1 MTQLTAREHDCL
13 YWASQG
19 KTSWEMGRIL
29 GITERTAN
37 FHIAN
42 SCDKLGVRSRQA
54 AITQALQRQLLDL
67 DKFARTGPAEKS
79 PRRPLPDYRP
89 DKPDPA
95 PPCLRRSAGPIPYVS

>member
-54 AITQALQRQLLDL
+54 AITQALQRKLLDL
-67 DKFARTGPAEKS
+67 DKFTRTGSPEYRQDKS
-79 PRRPLPDYRP
+79 G
-89 DKPDPA
+89 PA
-95 PPCLRRSAGPIPYVS
+95 PPRLRHLAGTVPCVS

>member
-54 AITQALQRQLLDL
+54 AIAQALQRKLLDL
-67 DKFARTGPAEKS
+67 DKFARAAAPEYCADQPAQAPPRSRRSTGP
-79 PRRPLPDYRP
+79 LPW
-89 DKPDPA
+89 
-95 PPCLRRSAGPIPYVS
+95 VS

>member
-1 MTQLTAREHDCL
+1 MTPLTVREHDCL

-42 SCDKLGVRSRQA
+42 LCDKLGVRSRQA
-54 AITQALQRQLLDL
+54 AITQALQRNLLDL
-67 DKFARTGPAEKS
+67 NKFT
-79 PRRPLPDYRP
+79 
-89 DKPDPA
+89 
-95 PPCLRRSAGPIPYVS
+95 

>member
-1 MTQLTAREHDCL
+1 MTPLTVREHDCL

-42 SCDKLGVRSRQA
+42 LCDKLGVCSRQA
-54 AITQALQRQLLDL
+54 AITQALQRNLLDL
-67 DKFARTGPAEKS
+67 DKFT
-79 PRRPLPDYRP
+79 
-89 DKPDPA
+89 
-95 PPCLRRSAGPIPYVS
+95 

>member
-54 AITQALQRQLLDL
+54 AITQALQRKLLDL
-67 DKFARTGPAEKS
+67 DKFTRTGSVEPPS
-79 PRRPLPDYRP
+79 RRPLPECRR
-89 DKPDPA
+89 DKAGPA
-95 PPCLRRSAGPIPYVS
+95 PPRLRHRTEAVPCVS